1 MPILNLKHET
11 LPENDSITKDKSG
24 IKKTA
29 PQIGRMIG
37 KENKRNW
44 KLG

>member
-1 MPILNLKHET
+1 MSILDLKHET
-11 LPENDSITKDKSG
+11 LPENYSIIRDKSG

-44 KLG
+44 KLV